1 MKKTKKQICII
12 KLDGMGDVLRTTPI
26 LWRFQDDDVT
36 WITESASFPLMQNNP
51 FIKTVISISKAL
63 DIKDFAFDEL
73 YNFDEDKRACL
84 LAMNIKAKKKKGYG
98 LKDDSYF
105 PFDSDSKYAYELSKN
120 DELKFR
126 LNKKTYQQIIFE
138 MAGFQWKGED
148 YILGYKPKSKIQY
161 TVGINYLVGEKF
173 PNKVWLY
180 WRRLMDTLDS
190 VSPQRQFEAVEE
202 YIDWINSCRIIVTS
216 DSLGMHI
223 ALALKKKVI
232 ILMGSTSWN
241 EIETYNRGFILTLQ
255 LPCSPC
261 YKKSKCNVTP
271 SCMDLITPERVY
283 SEIMK
288 LDADKSK
295 LEVRDSSKQI
305 TLQFIERSE

>member
-1 MKKTKKQICII
+1 MQKTKKQICII

-26 LWRFQDDDVT
+26 LWRFQDDEVT
-36 WITESASFPLMQNNP
+36 WITEKASLPLLQNNP
-51 FIKTVISISKAL
+51 FIKTIITVSEVS
-63 DIKDFAFDEL
+63 DIEDFMFDEL
-73 YNFDEDKRACL
+73 YNFDEDKKACL
-84 LAMNIKAKKKKGYG
+84 FAMNIKAKKKKGYG

-105 PFDSDSKYAYELSKN
+105 PFDSDSRYAYELSKN
-120 DELKFR
+120 DELKFK

-148 YILGYKPKSKIQY
+148 YILGYKPKSQIKY
-161 TVGINYLVGEKF
+161 AVGINYLVGEKF
-173 PNKVWLY
+173 PNKIWSHWKELTG
-180 WRRLMDTLDS
+180 MLDS
-190 VSPQRQFEAVEE
+190 VSLQEEFETVEG

-223 ALALKKKVI
+223 ALALKKKVV
-232 ILMGSTSWN
+232 ILMGSTSWV
-241 EIETYNRGFILTLQ
+241 EIESYNRGTIFKSQ

-288 LDADKSK
+288 LDVNKSK
-295 LEVRDSSKQI
+295 LEVQDPSKQV
-305 TLQFIERSE
+305 TLQSIDRSG

>member
-1 MKKTKKQICII
+1 MINMYKTKKQICII
-12 KLDGMGDVLRTTPI
+12 KLSGMGDVLRTTSI
-26 LWRFQDDDVT
+26 LWRFQDNDVT
-36 WITESASFPLMQNNP
+36 WITEKASLPLLKNNL
-51 FIKTVISISKAL
+51 FIKSIIAVSGVSNT
-63 DIKDFAFDEL
+63 KDLVFDEL
-73 YNFDEDKRACL
+73 YNFDEDKKACL
-84 LAMNIKAKKKKGYG
+84 LAMNINARRKKGYG

-105 PFDSDSKYAYELSKN
+105 PFDSDSRYYYELSKN
-120 DELKFR
+120 DELKFK

-161 TVGINYLVGEKF
+161 RVGINYLVGEKF
-173 PNKVWLY
+173 PNKAWPH
-180 WRRLMDTLDS
+180 WKELMGLLDS
-190 VSPQRQFEAVEE
+190 VSSQREFRTLEE
-202 YIDWINSCRIIVTS
+202 YIDWINSCRIIVTG

-232 ILMGSTSWN
+232 VLMGCTSWY
-241 EIETYNRGFILTLQ
+241 EIETYSRGIILKSQ
-255 LPCSPC
+255 FPCSPC
-261 YKKSKCNVTP
+261 YKRNRCNVAP

-295 LEVRDSSKQI
+295 LEVQDSLKQV
-305 TLQFIERSE
+305 TSQFIK